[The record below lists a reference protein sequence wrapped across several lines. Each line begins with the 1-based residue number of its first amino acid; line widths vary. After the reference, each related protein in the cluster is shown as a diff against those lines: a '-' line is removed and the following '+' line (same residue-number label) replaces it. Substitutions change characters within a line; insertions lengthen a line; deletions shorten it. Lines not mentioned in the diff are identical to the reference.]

1 MRSLAL
7 AIALIVLSPLSATA
21 APSAPSAADGA
32 SIHPVLRLLPREPA
46 ASAGRTAFVDV
57 NVVPMDAERV
67 LMRQTV
73 LIEGDRITAIGPVAD
88 LAIPA
93 DARRIDGAGRFLL
106 PGLGEMHG
114 HNPPVGS
121 TTEYV
126 QRIYFLFLANGV
138 TTVRGMLGWPGQLEL
153 REQVRDGRLLGPT
166 LLLAGPSFS
175 GASVASPQAAT
186 LRVEEQKRE
195 GWDLLKVH
203 PGVKREVYDAM
214 ANAAD
219 RLGIRFSGHIPL
231 EVGLEYAIE
240 RRQETVDHLDGYIE
254 LLGGDQG
261 PLDPARLAAIVQR
274 TRETNTWVVPTMAL
288 WETIIGAADL
298 PSMLAYPELRYLP
311 TIEIERWRASYER
324 RLADP
329 KFDRAR
335 ARRIAENRLILLKAL
350 ADGGARILFGTDA
363 PQQFSVPGFSI
374 HREFPLMLAAGMSRY
389 DILRSATRTV
399 GEHLAAT
406 DRFGV
411 IAPGARADLVLVRA
425 NPLADLAHLREPAGV
440 MVRGRWLAGDD
451 IAQVLAA
458 YAERRD

>member
-1 MRSLAL
+1 MRPLAFVLAL
-7 AIALIVLSPLSATA
+7 LALGRLIAAATPSSPSATDGQASPSSLHRLHAGPVA
-21 APSAPSAADGA
+21 ATV
-32 SIHPVLRLLPREPA
+32 H
-46 ASAGRTAFVDV
+46 TAFVDV
-57 NVVPMDAERV
+57 SVLPMDADRV
-67 LMRQTV
+67 LTRQTV
-73 LIEGDRITAIGPVAD
+73 LIEGDRIAAIGPVGAV
-88 LAIPA
+88 AIPA
-93 DARRIDGAGRFLL
+93 EARRIDGAGRFLL

-121 TTEYV
+121 TVDYV
-126 QRIYFLFLANGV
+126 ERIYFLFLSNGV

-153 REQVRDGRLLGPT
+153 RDQVRDGRLLGPT

-186 LRVEEQKRE
+186 LRVEQQKRE

-214 ANAAD
+214 ADAAD

-231 EVGLEYAIE
+231 EVGLEHAIA
-240 RRQETVDHLDGYIE
+240 RGQETVDHLDGYIE
-254 LLGGDQG
+254 LLGGDLG
-261 PLDPARLAAIVQR
+261 PLDPARLAAIVRR

-298 PSMLAYPELRYLP
+298 GSMLAYPELRYLP
-311 TIEIERWRASYER
+311 KAEIERWRVSYER

-335 ARRIAENRLILLKAL
+335 GRRIAENRIVLLRAL
-350 ADGGARILFGTDA
+350 SEGGARVLFGTDA

-374 HREFPLMLAAGMSRY
+374 HREFPFMLAAGMSRY

-411 IAPGARADLVLVRA
+411 VAPGARADLVLARG
-425 NPLADLAHLREPAGV
+425 NPLDDLAHLQEPAGV
-440 MVRGRWLAGDD
+440 MVRGRWLSGED
-451 IAQVLAA
+451 IARTLAA

>member
-1 MRSLAL
+1 MRSLAFVFSL
-7 AIALIVLSPLSATA
+7 LVLGRLIAGATPSSPSATDGQA
-21 APSAPSAADGA
+21 SPSS
-32 SIHPVLRLLPREPA
+32 LQLLPAGPVA
-46 ASAGRTAFVDV
+46 ATVRTAFVDV
-57 NVVPMDAERV
+57 SVLPMDAERV
-67 LMRQTV
+67 LTRQTV
-73 LIEGDRITAIGPVAD
+73 LIEGDRIAAIGPVGAV
-88 LAIPA
+88 AIPA
-93 DARRIDGAGRFLL
+93 EARRIDGAGRFLL

-114 HNPPVGS
+114 HNPPIGS
-121 TTEYV
+121 TVDYV
-126 QRIYFLFLANGV
+126 ERIYFLFLSNGV

-153 REQVRDGRLLGPT
+153 RDQVRDGRLLGPT

-214 ANAAD
+214 ADAAD

-231 EVGLEYAIE
+231 EVGLEHAIA
-240 RRQETVDHLDGYIE
+240 RGQETVDHLDGYIE

-261 PLDPARLAAIVQR
+261 PLDPARLAAIVRR

-298 PSMLAYPELRYLP
+298 ASMLAYPELRYLP
-311 TIEIERWRASYER
+311 KAEVERWRVSYER

-335 ARRIAENRLILLKAL
+335 ARRIAENRIVLLRAL
-350 ADGGARILFGTDA
+350 SEGGARVLFGTDA

-411 IAPGARADLVLVRA
+411 VAPGARADLVLA
-425 NPLADLAHLREPAGV
+425 HGNPLDDLAHLQQPAGV
-440 MVRGRWLAGDD
+440 MVRGRWLSGED
-451 IAQVLAA
+451 IAKTLAA